1 MGDMLDHAQI
11 LAQLEAMALDAGRVV
26 LAAYESGCEIGTKA
40 DESPVTWAD
49 REAERIILA
58 GLRCAFPQIAIVAEE
73 EVSEGVLPAALGD
86 RFFLVD
92 PLDGTREFVNR
103 SEDFTV
109 NIALI
114 EEGAPVLGVVY
125 APARHKLYS
134 GRPGHCEA
142 VHTSEDHAVAGRRQ
156 LKTQPPGAV
165 PIVVASRSHRT
176 IETNDY
182 IARLPQAEIF
192 SVGSSLKFCMIAAGT
207 ADFYPRFGPTM
218 QWDTAAGD
226 AVLRAAGGRTRT
238 LDGEPLRYGCQGRPS
253 AESFAN
259 PWFISDC
266 GVDVP
271 VR

>member
-1 MGDMLDHAQI
+1 MGDTLDHAQI
-11 LAQLEAMALDAGRVV
+11 LAQLEPMALDAGRVV
-26 LAAYESGCEIGTKA
+26 LGAYENGCEISTKA

-58 GLRCAFPQIAIVAEE
+58 GLRHAFPQIPIVAEE
-73 EVSEGVLPAALGD
+73 EVSEGVLPTALGN

-103 SEDFTV
+103 SEDFTI

-114 EEGAPVLGVVY
+114 EDGAPALGVVY
-125 APARHKLYS
+125 APSRHKLYS

-142 VHTSEDHAVAGRRQ
+142 LSTSEDHAVAGRRP
-156 LKTQPPGAV
+156 LKTQAPGPT

-238 LDGEPLRYGCQGRPS
+238 LDGEPLRYGCAGRPCVD
-253 AESFAN
+253 AFAN

-271 VR
+271 IS